1 MKKRFR
7 GGTGSVSFFAFQDI
21 IIAVTGIMVLIAL
34 LMALQITAGEPS
46 RPPVD
51 PQLTKALAELSA
63 RRDELHGKVEG
74 VLATAKSAALGSED
88 AAATLE
94 NIEDMIRELNR
105 ESARLVQD
113 ADLASASNP
122 SPVDIEG
129 VRRYN
134 QETKDAI
141 VKAEDFNKS
150 LTAEISALEEKVEKA
165 QTAAL
170 EAASN
175 TSDIWLTPDR
185 SDTSKEPVI
194 VSVMPNAMTAQRLDL
209 GEETKVGR
217 TSNTEENLSDLLQ
230 ESKPTDQFLV
240 FYFKPS
246 TLSGFNDL
254 IRAAKSLGYEVGYDI
269 VEEDGVVRFTTSSA
283 YNEAEAEPQVSATS
297 ESNRSVATIAQGEI
311 DIRAEMEKRG
321 DPVANGSGFFIDR
334 EGYFVTNHHVAA
346 AGKVFFIGSKAS
358 GWRQANLL
366 EADEEHDLA
375 LLKIEHQTDPFVLSD
390 SDKVTLGQ
398 TVATIGFPNIEL
410 QGLSPKFTKGEISSL
425 AGIQDDPT
433 TFQISVPV
441 QPGNSGGPLF
451 DEGGCVVGV
460 VSARLSQDA
469 VVALTGTHAEN
480 VNYAVKSKV
489 LVEWLKSLEAPD
501 LKLPPEKAV
510 AESFQQ
516 AIQRAEQSTAMIL
529 VYP

>member
-1 MKKRFR
+1 MKRRFR
-7 GGTGSVSFFAFQDI
+7 SGTGSISFFAFQDI
-21 IIAVTGIMVLIAL
+21 ITAVTGIMVLIAL
-34 LMALQITAGEPS
+34 LMALQITSGQPS

-51 PQLTKALAELSA
+51 PQLTKTLAELSA
-63 RRDELHGKVEG
+63 RRDEIHGSVESIR
-74 VLATAKSAALGSED
+74 ATAKSAASGSDD
-88 AAATLE
+88 AAASIE

-113 ADLASASNP
+113 ADSVTTSNP
-122 SPVDIEG
+122 SPVDVEG
-129 VRRYN
+129 VRRSN
-134 QETKDAI
+134 QEARSAI
-141 VKAEDFNKS
+141 IKAEELNRRLAADI
-150 LTAEISALEEKVEKA
+150 TDLEKKVDKA

-175 TSDIWLTPDR
+175 KSDVWLTPDR

-194 VSVMPNAMTAQRLDL
+194 VSVMPNVITAQRLDA
-209 GEETKVGR
+209 GEESKVDR
-217 TSNTEENLSDLLQ
+217 TSNTEKNLSDLL
-230 ESKPTDQFLV
+230 EGTKPTDQFLV

-246 TLSGFNDL
+246 TLAGFDDV
-254 IRAAKSLGYEVGYDI
+254 IRAAKSFGYEVGYDI
-269 VEEDGVVRFTTSSA
+269 VEEEGVVRFTTSA
-283 YNEAEAEPQVSATS
+283 EDKEAESGPQVPATS
-297 ESNRSVATIAQGEI
+297 ESGDPSSTIAKGEI
-311 DIRAEMEKRG
+311 DIHTEVDKRG
-321 DPVANGSGFFIDR
+321 DPVANGSGFFIDPT
-334 EGYFVTNHHVAA
+334 GHFVTNHHVAA
-346 AGKVFFIGSKAS
+346 AGSIFFIGSKTS
-358 GWRQANLL
+358 GWRQAKLL
-366 EADEEHDLA
+366 ETDKENDLA
-375 LLKIEHQTDPFVLSD
+375 LLKIDHQTDPFVLSD

-425 AGIQDDPT
+425 AGIQDDPA

-451 DEGGCVVGV
+451 DEGGRVVGV

-480 VNYAVKSKV
+480 VNYAVKSTV
-489 LVEWLKSLEAPD
+489 LLDWLKSLKASD
-501 LKLPPEKAV
+501 LKLPEGGAV
-510 AESFQQ
+510 ADSFKQ

>member
-1 MKKRFR
+1 MKRRFS
-7 GGTGSVSFFAFQDI
+7 GGTGSTSFFAFQDI
-21 IIAVTGIMVLIAL
+21 ITAVTGIMVLIAL
-34 LMALQITAGEPS
+34 LMALQITSGQPS

-51 PQLTKALAELSA
+51 PQLTKTLAELSA
-63 RRDELHGKVEG
+63 RRDELHGKVESIR
-74 VLATAKSAALGSED
+74 ATAKSAAPGSED
-88 AAATLE
+88 AAATIE

-105 ESARLVQD
+105 ESARLLQD
-113 ADLASASNP
+113 ADSATASNP
-122 SPVDIEG
+122 SPVDIEA
-129 VRRYN
+129 VRRSN
-134 QETKDAI
+134 QESKDAI
-141 VKAEDFNKS
+141 AKAEEQNNR
-150 LTAEISALEEKVEKA
+150 LAAEITEIEKKVDKA

-194 VSVMPNAMTAQRLDL
+194 VSVMPNAMTAQRLDA
-209 GEETKVGR
+209 GQETKVDR
-217 TSNTEENLSDLLQ
+217 TSNTEKNLSDLL
-230 ESKPTDQFLV
+230 EGTKPTDQFLV

-246 TLSGFNDL
+246 TLAGFDDV

-269 VEEDGVVRFTTSSA
+269 VEEEGVVRFTTS
-283 YNEAEAEPQVSATS
+283 AEDKEPEVQPQVPATS
-297 ESNRSVATIAQGEI
+297 ESGDPSPSIAQGEI
-311 DIRAEMEKRG
+311 DIHAEVDKRG
-321 DPVANGSGFFIDR
+321 DPVANGSGFFIDPA
-334 EGYFVTNHHVAA
+334 GHFVTNQHVAA
-346 AGKVFFIGSKAS
+346 AGRVFFIGSKTS
-358 GWRQANLL
+358 GWRQAKLL
-366 EADEEHDLA
+366 ETDEENDLA

-451 DEGGCVVGV
+451 DEGGSVVGV

-489 LVEWLKSLEAPD
+489 LLEWLKGLKVSG
-501 LKLPPEKAV
+501 LKLPEEGV
-510 AESFQQ
+510 AADSFKQ